1 MLIND
6 ETMNASMP
14 LRSALQLGLSANL
27 NQVQEAV
34 KELRTGE
41 PELTDWGDTNSDGY
55 SKIMRHKEYSSE
67 NKETLIGIESNDI
80 LLIVLGQDGY
90 SVFRESMKL
99 TENDSRKIEDE
110 LSSLIGSDILDKY
123 SREHQS
129 SGFDRDCVNVRVTY
143 VRDPEMLEDIDLERY
158 FAISILEGSEIDFA
172 DDFLNWFTSS
182 MADSDKVIPIVY
194 SFSSSIS
201 PLIDN
206 LSEDLASS
214 TAASWLYSLNNLTPS
229 KQLDFLLHA
238 FNQLFIEYDYDN
250 TNSHVRAIMEEDFL
264 HVSRTE
270 TDIEALMESCKLT
283 TMGHNYFSRF
293 VGKAIDCHKKAYQ
306 KVKKLLLPDAFSRGE
321 NPREARQEW
330 LSEIIENLHSEAA
343 NDPAVEDC
351 LKALIGIHKN
361 WSDPRQ
367 WRGEYS
373 NEQPDAKLLRWAT
386 NITNLDRNQIT
397 SVFLNE
403 RNGRNFYGGPENH
416 EIQQMFFG
424 SQVFGHLETLSSLCK
439 SLHIKYWPH
448 FKRLFNITDS
458 FRYGLEAEGLEPMYK
473 KRIGISEIS
482 KIRSQVSRNLLNELF
497 LNFTKE
503 GGVVR

>member
-6 ETMNASMP
+6 EAMNASMP
-14 LRSALQLGLSANL
+14 LRSALQLGLSANQ

-41 PELTDWGDTNSDGY
+41 PELTDWGNSNSDGY

-67 NKETLIGIESNDI
+67 NKEMLKGVESNDV

-90 SVFRESMKL
+90 SVFRESMNL
-99 TENDSRKIEDE
+99 SGNDSRKIEDE

-129 SGFDRDCVNVRVTY
+129 SGFDRDCVNVRATY
-143 VRDPEMLEDIDLERY
+143 VRDPKMLEDIDLERY

-182 MADSDKVIPIVY
+182 MADSGNVIPIVY

-250 TNSHVRAIMEEDFL
+250 TNSHVRAIMEDDFL
-264 HVSRTE
+264 HVSRSE
-270 TDIEALMESCKLT
+270 TDIEALMESCTLT

-330 LSEIIENLHSEAA
+330 LSEIVENLHIALGSINTTEIENCAG
-343 NDPAVEDC
+343 
-351 LKALIGIHKN
+351 ALIGIHKY
-361 WSDPRQ
+361 WSDPKQ
-367 WRGEYS
+367 WRGENS
-373 NEQPDAKLLRWAT
+373 NEDPDHKLLRWAGKT
-386 NITNLDRNQIT
+386 TKLDKNQIT
-397 SVFLNE
+397 SIFLSE
-403 RNGRNFYGGPENH
+403 RKGRNFYGGPENQ
-416 EIQQMFFG
+416 EIQKMFSG
-424 SQVFGHLETLSSLCK
+424 SQVFGHLENISSLCK
-439 SLHIKYWPH
+439 NLHIKYWPF

-473 KRIGISEIS
+473 KRIGITRIS
-482 KIRSQVSRNLLNELF
+482 KNPSWYRHNDLF
-497 LNFTKE
+497 SIKHT
-503 GGVVR
+503 